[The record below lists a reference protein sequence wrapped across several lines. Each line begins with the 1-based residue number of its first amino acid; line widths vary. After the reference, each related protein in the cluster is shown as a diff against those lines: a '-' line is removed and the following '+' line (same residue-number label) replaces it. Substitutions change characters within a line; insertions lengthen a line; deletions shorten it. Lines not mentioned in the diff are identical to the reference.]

1 MIQPK
6 EIEVNGKKF
15 VISKFPAVAGREIVA
30 KYIPSI
36 MPKVGDYKVNEET
49 MFKMMKFVGVIIDN
63 HKEPLV
69 LVTQSLIDNHVTD
82 WEMLCKLEVA
92 LMEYNCSFFQNG
104 RISTF
109 LEGIAQKV
117 PEWILKMLMG
127 LSDVLSKAE
136 KQRSMN

>member
-15 VISKFPAVAGREIVA
+15 IISKFPAVAGREIIA

-36 MPKVGDYKVNEET
+36 MPKVGDYKTNEEV
-49 MFKMMKFVGVIIDN
+49 MFKMMKFVGVVLDHN
-63 HKEPLV
+63 KDPLI
-69 LVTQSLIDNHVTD
+69 LSTSALIDNHVPD

-104 RISTF
+104 RISNF
-109 LEGIAQKV
+109 FDDIAQKV
-117 PEWILKMLMG
+117 PEWILKTLTG
-127 LSDVLSKAE
+127 LSALLSKVE
-136 KQRSMN
+136 KQPSTN